1 MVGFLGEPTRLVMKP
16 EKPDFFLSTEVI
28 LGSFDSSE
36 KRFALSDGL
45 EPCDFSEAAMGSAA
59 EKLADCRN
67 RPAVRASGVVK
78 AARGMLGRLGD
89 RAGDLVASMRLRM
102 AEPSKG
108 APMNSSEALEL
119 RRRWVEVPVPGP

>member
-1 MVGFLGEPTRLVMKP
+1 MKP
-16 EKPDFFLSTEVI
+16 EKPDFFLSTEAI

-45 EPCDFSEAAMGSAA
+45 EPCDFSEAAMESAAA
-59 EKLADCRN
+59 EKLAECRN
-67 RPAVRASGVVK
+67 RPAVRVSGVVK
-78 AARGMLGRLGD
+78 AARGMFGRLGD
-89 RAGDLVASMRLRM
+89 VAGNFVASMRLRM

-119 RRRWVEVPVPGP
+119 RRRWVEVAVPGP